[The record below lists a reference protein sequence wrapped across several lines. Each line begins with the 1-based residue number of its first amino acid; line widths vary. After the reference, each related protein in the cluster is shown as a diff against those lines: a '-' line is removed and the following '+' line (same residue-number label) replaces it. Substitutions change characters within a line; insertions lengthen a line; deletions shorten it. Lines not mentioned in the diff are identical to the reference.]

1 MSIANT
7 SEFTTKGKKE
17 RCVPMNEPVLNLLK
31 KRMPKVYKLNSNE
44 YVFTKNG
51 VKFNPDY
58 ISKRFKMAV
67 RRTPSIDSK
76 FHFHDLRHSFA
87 SNLVRKGVSI
97 FIVKELLGHADI
109 STTQIYAHLRAEDL
123 RESVNLLNN

>member
-1 MSIANT
+1 
-7 SEFTTKGKKE
+7 
-17 RCVPMNEPVLNLLK
+17 MNEPVFSLLK
-31 KRMPKVYKLNSNE
+31 KRMPKVYKLNNNQ
-44 YVFTKNG
+44 YVFAKNG
-51 VKFNPDY
+51 VKFNSDN
-58 ISKRFKMAV
+58 ITKRFKKAV

-109 STTQIYAHLRAEDL
+109 STTQIYSHLRTEDL
-123 RESVNLLNN
+123 MKSVNLLNN